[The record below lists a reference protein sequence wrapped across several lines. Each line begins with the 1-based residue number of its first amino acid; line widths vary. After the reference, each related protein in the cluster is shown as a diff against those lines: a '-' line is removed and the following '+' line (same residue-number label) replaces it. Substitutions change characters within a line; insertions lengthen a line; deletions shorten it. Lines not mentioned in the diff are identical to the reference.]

1 LLYFYVLI
9 KKKHMKLSKKILLL
23 LVVVF
28 ITAFVNAQ
36 EKPKSPPEKATG
48 VVNGAKIEIN
58 YGSPSVRG
66 RKIWGEL
73 VPFGEVWRAGAN
85 EATTFET
92 DKAITI
98 EGLIL
103 PAGKYSFFIIPNKDE
118 CVIIFNKEPKQWGA
132 YKYNDKVDQLR
143 IKVKPQAAESNTE
156 KLVYKINTND
166 IVLSW
171 DNWNIGFNVK

>member
-1 LLYFYVLI
+1 
-9 KKKHMKLSKKILLL
+9 MKILKISL
-23 LVVVF
+23 LVF
-28 ITAFVNAQ
+28 LTFFAISFANAQ

-48 VVNGAKIEIN
+48 MINGATIQIN

-73 VPFGEVWRAGAN
+73 VPFNEVWRAGAN

-92 DKAITI
+92 DKDLTI
-98 EGLIL
+98 EGSKL
-103 PAGKYSFFIIPNKDE
+103 PAGKYSFFVIPNKTE
-118 CVIIFNKEPKQWGA
+118 CVVIFNKEAKQWGA
-132 YKYNDKVDQLR
+132 YKYDDKKDQLR
-143 IKVKPQAAESNTE
+143 VKIKPQAAESITE
-156 KLVYKINTND
+156 KLVYKINAND

>member
-1 LLYFYVLI
+1 MKISKI
-9 KKKHMKLSKKILLL
+9 KLLL
-23 LVVVF
+23 LVMIF

-48 VVNGAKIEIN
+48 IVNSTKIEIN

-103 PAGKYSFFIIPNKDE
+103 AAGKYSFFIIPNKEE
-118 CVIIFNKEPKQWGA
+118 CVIIFNKEAKQWGA
-132 YKYNDKVDQLR
+132 YKYNDKEDQLR
-143 IKVKPQAAESNTE
+143 VKVKQEMTDSFTE
-156 KLVYKINTND
+156 KLVYTINETD
-166 IVLSW
+166 IALSW
-171 DNWNIGFNVK
+171 ENWRIAFKVK